1 MGRQATVGVEVLVP
15 LRIATAEGHGHGA
28 GTQTPQEGLLA
39 GKAKKMGEFKGV

>member
-15 LRIATAEGHGHGA
+15 SRIATAEGHGHRA

-39 GKAKKMGEFKGV
+39 NQRKWAFKGV